1 MHEIVNRR
9 HERPEDRPDDGHEA
23 QHEGRQS
30 DAPPVLSADR
40 SHGEDRRPD
49 ERPGVTP
56 ASHPEERLH
65 PIAAGLAVGAPLAG
79 RKGKEVVVVGD
90 AKESLEPSGPAVV
103 AVPDESAGERS
114 GAERSAGF
122 RATSTVF
129 WIPGISQARG
139 RMTVAERLAGLPA
152 ETSPEAPSTIV
163 VRDAAPSSRPEARDR
178 PRREP
183 YRVGAYEVAARLA
196 QGGMGSVYL
205 CRRAG
210 GPGFRRLYALKVVRQ
225 HADEKEAAKAFQRE
239 AFLGAYLDHPNLQRV
254 IEVGSYE
261 QQPFLVL
268 DYVEG
273 ASLADLVLEGEKPP
287 VRAVVSVLLDVL
299 RGLHYA
305 HVASDERGGPLGI
318 VHGDISLSNVLVGVD
333 GCARVTDFGCASLA
347 RERREGGASQVARF
361 GGRPAFTAPEILCGE
376 GADARSDVFSVG
388 VMMWQLLTGQKLFAA
403 ESYDQTVM
411 AVLRKRVSPPSVL
424 GAPACLDDV
433 CLRACVRA
441 REGRFTSAAEMA
453 EDLARIAAAH
463 GLLGGTDE
471 VGAWVRREWG
481 ERLAERRRWAEEAFA
496 PPVSPL
502 IAANNE
508 ATSDSKRVPS
518 KTVQLAS
525 VASGSP
531 AHDVEALVRQSR
543 WRRRPAADDEENPK
557 VSRASP
563 DEASPAKSPDEWNEE
578 EATLIGGWWKQPWIV
593 VGVSAALAFAATLG
607 VARWLERPANP
618 PDERADLAG
627 TTSP

>member
-1 MHEIVNRR
+1 
-9 HERPEDRPDDGHEA
+9 
-23 QHEGRQS
+23 
-30 DAPPVLSADR
+30 
-40 SHGEDRRPD
+40 
-49 ERPGVTP
+49 
-56 ASHPEERLH
+56 
-65 PIAAGLAVGAPLAG
+65 
-79 RKGKEVVVVGD
+79 VVVGEKD
-90 AKESLEPSGPAVV
+90 SLAPAAPAVV
-103 AVPDESAGERS
+103 AAPEESEGDRS
-114 GAERSAGF
+114 GPERSAGF

-129 WIPGISQARG
+129 WIPGISHARG

-152 ETSPEAPSTIV
+152 ETSAESPSTIV
-163 VRDAAPSSRPEARDR
+163 VRDTAPSPPPDARSR

-273 ASLADLVLEGEKPP
+273 ASLADLVLEGVRPP

-347 RERREGGASQVARF
+347 RERRGNGEGHVGRF

-411 AVLRKRVSPPSVL
+411 AVLRKRVPPPSVL

-502 IAANNE
+502 IAAHNE
-508 ATSDSKRVPS
+508 GAGDPQRIPS
-518 KTVQLAS
+518 KTIQLAAVVS
-525 VASGSP
+525 SSSSDGA
-531 AHDVEALVRQSR
+531 AALMRQNR
-543 WRRRPAADDEENPK
+543 WRRRPAADDAEGAEVSQDEETSK
-557 VSRASP
+557 ADGASAMASSKRAAAPASS
-563 DEASPAKSPDEWNEE
+563 DAAEAGRRRPSDDDWNEE
-578 EATLIGGWWKQPWIV
+578 EATLIGAWWKRPWVV

-607 VARWLERPANP
+607 VARWFERPANP